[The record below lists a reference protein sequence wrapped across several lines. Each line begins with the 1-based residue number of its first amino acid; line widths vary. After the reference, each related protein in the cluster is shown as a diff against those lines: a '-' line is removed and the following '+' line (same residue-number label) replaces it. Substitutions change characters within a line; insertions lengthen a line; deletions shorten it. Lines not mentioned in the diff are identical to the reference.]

1 MCVRIVLA
9 DGRAVAREGVVS
21 ALAATSEIVVAAE
34 AGTTDE
40 LVEAVAHTRPD
51 VIVTDISLPGKQ
63 APDGLHL
70 IALLRRRYADRPVVV
85 VTGADHPTLLVQLL
99 RSGCNS
105 IVLNECGVDCLRA
118 AILAAH
124 RRLRYVSPGVRSRM
138 QMLIEQGSERKKPL
152 TAREIDVLRHVA
164 RGATVTAIAE
174 LTERSVK
181 TVSRQ
186 KRTAMQKIGVTGEA
200 ELRDYL
206 HEHGLL

>member
-9 DGRAVAREGVVS
+9 LGDPTAREAVA
-21 ALAATSEIVVAAE
+21 SELSVTCEIAVEAM

-40 LVEAVAHTRPD
+40 LMNAIAHNKPD
-51 VIVTDISLPGKQ
+51 VIVTDISLAGQQ

-70 IALLRRRYADRPVVV
+70 VALLRRRYADRPVVV
-85 VTGADHPTLLVQLL
+85 VTSADHPTLLVQLL
-99 RSGCNS
+99 RSGCTS

-124 RRLRYVSPGVRSRM
+124 RRLRYVSPGVRGRM
-138 QMLIEQGSERKKPL
+138 QMLIAQGSERKKPL

-164 RGATVTAIAE
+164 RGTTVTAIAE
-174 LTERSVK
+174 LIERSVK

-186 KRTAMQKIGVTGEA
+186 KRTAMQKIGVAGEDG
-200 ELRDYL
+200 LRAYL
-206 HEHGLL
+206 KDNGLL